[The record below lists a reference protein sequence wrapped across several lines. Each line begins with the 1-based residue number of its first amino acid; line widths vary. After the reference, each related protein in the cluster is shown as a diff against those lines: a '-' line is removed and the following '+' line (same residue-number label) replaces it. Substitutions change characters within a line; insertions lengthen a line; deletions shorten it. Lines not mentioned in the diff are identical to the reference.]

1 MAKTI
6 ISEGKTST
14 EAIEKGLKQ
23 LNVSK
28 DKVDIK
34 ILENEEKRSF
44 FSILTPRVVKVELTL
59 KENMPEKKS
68 ENEFHRKQNRPS
80 QEEKTKEHEV
90 EERKRTEKIVLKP
103 EEIEMAKENLEIF
116 LNEFI
121 TKISSNIEYKIISD
135 DEYIYVTLNGEEAG
149 RLIGYRGE
157 TLNAMQLVLSSIANK
172 KIEGKVRI
180 ILDIENYREKRKIAL
195 EELADKLAR
204 TVIRNGKQVTLEP
217 MSAYER
223 KIIHTKLQNN
233 SKVKTY
239 SVGEEP
245 NRRIIVDL
253 K

>member
-223 KIIHTKLQNN
+223 KIIHNRLQD
-233 SKVKTY
+233 SQRVKTY

-245 NRRIIVDL
+245 YRNVVIT
-253 K
+253 KK

>member
-44 FSILTPRVVKVELTL
+44 FSILAPRVVKVELTL

-223 KIIHTKLQNN
+223 KIIHNRLQD
-233 SKVKTY
+233 SQRVKTY

-245 NRRIIVDL
+245 YRKVVIT
-253 K
+253 KK